1 MTHWQYFSG
10 GRPRDQPGVVKK
22 FKVLSE
28 ENISPY
34 NDKYDKNTHIELI
47 SK

>member
-1 MTHWQYFSG
+1 MILG
-10 GRPRDQPGVVKK
+10 RRPRDQPGVVKK

-34 NDKYDKNTHIELI
+34 NDKYDKIRTSN
-47 SK
+47 